1 MDNVKKVENYMRG
14 YCIFLY
20 LCGSKQNKYSMANL
34 DELSYKVIGCAMEVH
49 KILGPGLLEH
59 VYERALAHELG
70 LNGLSVKTQVDVEVN
85 YKDLSLGNGLKMDI
99 LVNDEL
105 IVELKSVEE
114 LKPIHH
120 KQLLTYLRLTGK
132 RVGILVN
139 FNVDSL
145 KDGIKRIVNGY

>member
-1 MDNVKKVENYMRG
+1 M
-14 YCIFLY
+14 
-20 LCGSKQNKYSMANL
+20 
-34 DELSYKVIGCAMEVH
+34 
-49 KILGPGLLEH
+49 EH

-70 LNGLSVKTQVDVEVN
+70 LNGLSVKTQVDVDVN